1 MQLEEELGVKLFR
14 RSQHHIVLTE
24 AGMLLRRRAQEIVE
38 LAEKTARELRP
49 AEEVTGRISIGSGD
63 LRSMTYLAKLLA
75 AFHRQHPR
83 VQYEIYS
90 GDSDG
95 IKERIEQGL
104 LDMGL
109 LLEPVDTSRYQILRL
124 PVRESWGV
132 LVPED
137 SPLARREAVTPGD
150 LADSPLILT
159 TRELMRREMI
169 RWFGPYAD
177 RIQVAASGNLPYNQT
192 QLAREGLGIYLVIR
206 LDCAYDGLRFVP
218 PLSAAGVGHG
228 SGLEEDRGPFCH
240 RCCPAAIC
248 REIRR
253 RNIRPSGI
261 GIGQGEVPDLEWR
274 RPCGDVST
282 FCPEVR
288 AMTIQEASECDQ
300 ISMEVLRSG
309 RPRPGAAEPDPDA
322 SGHRLHRRGDGGLY
336 AAAATGGDT
345 GRRAGG
351 YSHP

>member
-1 MQLEEELGVKLFR
+1 MRPGGISDAEVFFDCGPGGEHHPAAALLHLTQPTLSRQLMQLEEELGVKLFR

-124 PVRESWGV
+124 P
-132 LVPED
+132 
-137 SPLARREAVTPGD
+137 
-150 LADSPLILT
+150 
-159 TRELMRREMI
+159 
-169 RWFGPYAD
+169 
-177 RIQVAASGNLPYNQT
+177 SGNPG
-192 QLAREGLGIYLVIR
+192 A
-206 LDCAYDGLRFVP
+206 
-218 PLSAAGVGHG
+218 SW
-228 SGLEEDRGPFCH
+228 
-240 RCCPAAIC
+240 C
-248 REIRR
+248 RR
-253 RNIRPSGI
+253 IRP
-261 GIGQGEVPDLEWR
+261 W
-274 RPCGDVST
+274 
-282 FCPEVR
+282 
-288 AMTIQEASECDQ
+288 
-300 ISMEVLRSG
+300 
-309 RPRPGAAEPDPDA
+309 PG
-322 SGHRLHRRGDGGLY
+322 
-336 AAAATGGDT
+336 
-345 GRRAGG
+345 GRR
-351 YSHP
+351 

>member
-1 MQLEEELGVKLFR
+1 MEFRTLKYFLTVAREENITRAAALLHLTQPTLSRQLMQLEEELGVKLFR

-38 LAEKTARELRP
+38 LAEKTA
-49 AEEVTGRISIGSGD
+49 RISIGSGD

-218 PLSAAGVGHG
+218 LSPPLESGTVLAWKKTEVLSA
-228 SGLEEDRGPFCH
+228 
-240 RCCPAAIC
+240 
-248 REIRR
+248 
-253 RNIRPSGI
+253 
-261 GIGQGEVPDLEWR
+261 
-274 RPCGDVST
+274 T
-282 FCPEVR
+282 
-288 AMTIQEASECDQ
+288 
-300 ISMEVLRSG
+300 
-309 RPRPGAAEPDPDA
+309 
-322 SGHRLHRRGDGGLY
+322 
-336 AAAATGGDT
+336 AAALLRFAEKYVGGISD
-345 GRRAGG
+345 
-351 YSHP
+351 HPV

>member
-1 MQLEEELGVKLFR
+1 
-14 RSQHHIVLTE
+14 
-24 AGMLLRRRAQEIVE
+24 MLLRRRAQEIVE

-49 AEEVTGRISIGSGD
+49 AEEITGRISIGSGD

-109 LLEPVDTSRYQILRL
+109 LLEPVDISRYQILRL

-159 TRELMRREMI
+159 TRELMRQEMT

-218 PLSAAGVGHG
+218 LSPPLESGTVLAWKKTEVLSA
-228 SGLEEDRGPFCH
+228 
-240 RCCPAAIC
+240 
-248 REIRR
+248 
-253 RNIRPSGI
+253 
-261 GIGQGEVPDLEWR
+261 
-274 RPCGDVST
+274 T
-282 FCPEVR
+282 
-288 AMTIQEASECDQ
+288 
-300 ISMEVLRSG
+300 
-309 RPRPGAAEPDPDA
+309 
-322 SGHRLHRRGDGGLY
+322 
-336 AAAATGGDT
+336 AAALLRFAEKYVGGISD
-345 GRRAGG
+345 
-351 YSHP
+351 HPV

>member
-1 MQLEEELGVKLFR
+1 MEFRTLKYFLTVAREENITRAAALLHLTQPTLSRQLMQLEEELGVKLFR

-49 AEEVTGRISIGSGD
+49 AEEITGRISIGSGD

-177 RIQVAASGNLPYNQT
+177 RIQVAASGNMPYNQT

-218 PLSAAGVGHG
+218 LSPPLESGTVLAWKKTEVLSA
-228 SGLEEDRGPFCH
+228 
-240 RCCPAAIC
+240 
-248 REIRR
+248 
-253 RNIRPSGI
+253 
-261 GIGQGEVPDLEWR
+261 
-274 RPCGDVST
+274 T
-282 FCPEVR
+282 
-288 AMTIQEASECDQ
+288 
-300 ISMEVLRSG
+300 
-309 RPRPGAAEPDPDA
+309 
-322 SGHRLHRRGDGGLY
+322 
-336 AAAATGGDT
+336 AAALLRFAEKYVGGISD
-345 GRRAGG
+345 
-351 YSHP
+351 HPV

>member
-1 MQLEEELGVKLFR
+1 MEFRTLKYFLTVAREENITRAAALLHLTQPTLSRQLMQLEEELGVTLFDRGSRAIKLFR

-137 SPLARREAVTPGD
+137 SPLARRKAP
-150 LADSPLILT
+150 
-159 TRELMRREMI
+159 
-169 RWFGPYAD
+169 
-177 RIQVAASGNLPYNQT
+177 
-192 QLAREGLGIYLVIR
+192 
-206 LDCAYDGLRFVP
+206 
-218 PLSAAGVGHG
+218 
-228 SGLEEDRGPFCH
+228 
-240 RCCPAAIC
+240 
-248 REIRR
+248 
-253 RNIRPSGI
+253 
-261 GIGQGEVPDLEWR
+261 
-274 RPCGDVST
+274 
-282 FCPEVR
+282 
-288 AMTIQEASECDQ
+288 
-300 ISMEVLRSG
+300 
-309 RPRPGAAEPDPDA
+309 
-322 SGHRLHRRGDGGLY
+322 
-336 AAAATGGDT
+336 
-345 GRRAGG
+345 
-351 YSHP
+351 